1 MELHAIGFK
10 KSGKK
15 KRELENFSQ
24 LFKISVLLGLI
35 VHLWLHMGR
44 ARSFWKVVGDSSKVI
59 MSPWSEQGEVG
70 DISTLGDPPPQQYS
84 IR

>member
-59 MSPWSEQGEVG
+59 MSPWSEQGPSSFCTPRPNVL
-70 DISTLGDPPPQQYS
+70 DQLLLVI
-84 IR
+84 